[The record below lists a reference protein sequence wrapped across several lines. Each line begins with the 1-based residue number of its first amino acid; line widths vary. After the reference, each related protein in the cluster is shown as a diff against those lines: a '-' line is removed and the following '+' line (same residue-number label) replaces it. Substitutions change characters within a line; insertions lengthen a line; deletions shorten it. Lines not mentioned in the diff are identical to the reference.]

1 MAQHGKQLHQFNNM
15 KQIEPVQIWTNGILK
30 TAEFLQVTGINDN
43 YESSATNYWAL
54 FTKVI
59 EMRGINEDLPVEVAG
74 ELIAQGN
81 TTISG
86 ESYVE
91 WGDVPAMSINAWIY
105 DWTAE
110 QINVVILP

>member
-43 YESSATNYWAL
+43 YESSATNYFAL
-54 FTKVI
+54 FTKVTDA
-59 EMRGINEDLPVEVAG
+59 EGVESAG
-74 ELIAQGN
+74 EQVAQGN
-81 TTISG
+81 LTISG
-86 ESYVE
+86 ADYIE
-91 WGDVPAMSINAWIY
+91 WGDVPAMSVNAWIY